1 MALIYLMWKL
11 RMHFYEKQV
20 AKETSKSL
28 NVPILF
34 FAFFYLA
41 STKSCYSPNWRVRNL
56 FGEYEFEVTR
66 HFGEYE
72 FSLMSNPAFH
82 YSYFT

>member
-34 FAFFYLA
+34 IYAFFGFGEYKIMLLAKLA
-41 STKSCYSPNWRVRNL
+41 STKSVWRV
-56 FGEYEFEVTR
+56 
-66 HFGEYE
+66 
-72 FSLMSNPAFH
+72 
-82 YSYFT
+82 

>member
-1 MALIYLMWKL
+1 MWKP

-34 FAFFYLA
+34 IYAFFGFGEYKIMLLAKLA
-41 STKSCYSPNWRVRNL
+41 STKSVWRV
-56 FGEYEFEVTR
+56 
-66 HFGEYE
+66 
-72 FSLMSNPAFH
+72 
-82 YSYFT
+82 